1 MSLAS
6 FAPIS
11 TTGRTLS
18 EEQLAQYN
26 RDGYI
31 IVRGLL
37 DSEEIGKMK
46 ALHARAEVL
55 SQERGESF
63 KLNGAHY
70 DVEALPPGHPQ
81 GKAVALR
88 KIQEV
93 FKSEQDYVDVMSS
106 EKVLD
111 IVADLIG
118 DDIYYHSS
126 KLMCKPAHGGRR
138 KPWHQDWAYWQ
149 EMNTNQVTMWCAIDP
164 STREN
169 GCIQAIPGS
178 HKRGY
183 VEHSHQEDYMIDEFG
198 IENEHILPISIILYP
213 NYPNPFNSNTA
224 ITIYLSKPE
233 IIDLSIIDVMGNT
246 VKKLMHEKRP
256 IGNSLIN
263 WDGTN
268 MMGESVTSGIYFSLL
283 KVDGRFF
290 KNKIVLLK

>member
-198 IENEHILPISIILYP
+198 IENEHIVFAEMQPGDALFFSVLTLHASDP
-213 NYPNPFNSNTA
+213 NNSDKNR
-224 ITIYLSKPE
+224 LS
-233 IIDLSIIDVMGNT
+233 SIIDFDSQPPPEGHGYGSQT
-246 VKKLMHEKRP
+246 PFER
-256 IGNSLIN
+256 
-263 WDGTN
+263 
-268 MMGESVTSGIYFSLL
+268 
-283 KVDGRFF
+283 
-290 KNKIVLLK
+290 